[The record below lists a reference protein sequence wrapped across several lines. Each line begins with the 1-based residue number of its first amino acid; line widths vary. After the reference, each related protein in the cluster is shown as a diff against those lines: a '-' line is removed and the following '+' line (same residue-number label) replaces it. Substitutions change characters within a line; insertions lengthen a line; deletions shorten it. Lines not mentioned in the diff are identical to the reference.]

1 MADAPAYTTVPG
13 KLPELLKQI
22 RDVGVPS
29 KANTAWLGSLGFKS
43 SNDRSMLNVLRQIG
57 FIDSSG
63 TPAPAWKEYRGANHK
78 EVLGRAVQVGYE
90 NLYATYPDAHAR
102 SSTDLGHV
110 FSTQTSAGKQAIDKM
125 VATFKNLVGQAEF
138 DATVAPAAGIAQASV
153 STVNPASTAPAVVT
167 RATNTP
173 AGMTVNINVQL
184 TLPESTNP
192 EVYEAFFRAIRE
204 HLLQDGS

>member
-1 MADAPAYTTVPG
+1 MGDAPAYTTVPG
-13 KLPELLKQI
+13 KLPELLKKI
-22 RDVGVPS
+22 RDVGVPP
-29 KANTAWLGSLGFKS
+29 KANTGWLGSLGFKS

-57 FIDSSG
+57 FIDASG

-110 FSTQTSAGKQAIDKM
+110 FSTQTTAGKQATDKM
-125 VATFKNLVGQAEF
+125 VATFKNLAAQAEF
-138 DATVAPAAGIAQASV
+138 GAAVATASQSTDASV
-153 STVNPASTAPAVVT
+153 GEVDPAITAPTVVA
-167 RATNTP
+167 RATNTR

-192 EVYEAFFRAIRE
+192 GVYESFFRAMRE
-204 HLLQDGS
+204 HLLPDGS